1 MFLTTICYFLSM
13 QSFIIHI
20 YADCG
25 IVLGSI
31 TMSSIVCVT
40 LSGFI
45 LVCRMNP
52 RSLVT
57 AYPANEARSGILHH

>member
-1 MFLTTICYFLSM
+1 M
-13 QSFIIHI
+13 QI
-20 YADCG
+20 AAG
-25 IVLGSI
+25 GTVRVV
-31 TMSSIVCVT
+31 TMSSIVRVT

-52 RSLVT
+52 RSPVT